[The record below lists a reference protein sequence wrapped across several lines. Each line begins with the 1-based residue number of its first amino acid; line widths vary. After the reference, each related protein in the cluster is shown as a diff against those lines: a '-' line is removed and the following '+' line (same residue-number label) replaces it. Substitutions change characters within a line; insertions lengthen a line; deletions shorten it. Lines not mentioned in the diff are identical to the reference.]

1 MISRDVTS
9 LQPALTGGFHAK
21 IYFVSAYSAAAWHD
35 FFMAAVGA
43 SAAVLG
49 LLFVSLSINVQTILK
64 YPYLPGRAAATLGIL
79 LVVLVVCF
87 FGLAPNEGTKTLGW
101 ETIAVTL
108 LSAGQIVWTSFH
120 RRRSGDRIAWTI
132 GSLAQLLV
140 PILAIFGGGVSLL
153 AGGGGGIYW
162 ILVGTAL
169 VFIAASINAWV
180 LLVEILR

>member
-1 MISRDVTS
+1 M
-9 LQPALTGGFHAK
+9 
-21 IYFVSAYSAAAWHD
+21 SAYTAAAWHD

-43 SAAVLG
+43 SAALLG
-49 LLFVSLSINVQTILK
+49 LLFVSLSINIQTILK

-87 FGLAPNEGTKTLGW
+87 FGLAPNEGATAFGW
-101 ETIAVTL
+101 EIVAVSLMSSGQTI
-108 LSAGQIVWTSFH
+108 WTSIR
-120 RRRSGDRIAWTI
+120 RRRSGDRLSWTL
-132 GSLAQLLV
+132 GSLAQLLIPV
-140 PILAIFGGGVSLL
+140 VTILVGGVSLL

-169 VFIAASINAWV
+169 VFVSASINAWV

>member
-1 MISRDVTS
+1 
-9 LQPALTGGFHAK
+9 
-21 IYFVSAYSAAAWHD
+21 VSAYTAAAWHD

-49 LLFVSLSINVQTILK
+49 LLFVSLSINIQTILK
-64 YPYLPGRAAATLGIL
+64 YPHLPGRASATLGIL

-87 FGLAPNEGTKTLGW
+87 FGLAPNEGTKTFGW
-101 ETIAVTL
+101 EVVIVCL
-108 LSAGQIVWTSFH
+108 MSAGQIVWISV
-120 RRRSGDRIAWTI
+120 RRKRSGDRLSWTLF
-132 GSLAQLLV
+132 SLTQLLFPV
-140 PILAIFGGGVSLL
+140 LAILGGGVSLL

>member
-1 MISRDVTS
+1 M
-9 LQPALTGGFHAK
+9 
-21 IYFVSAYSAAAWHD
+21 SAYSAAAWHD

-49 LLFVSLSINVQTILK
+49 LLFVSLSINIQTILK
-64 YPYLPGRAAATLGIL
+64 YPSLPGRAASTLGIL

-87 FGLAPNEGTKTLGW
+87 FGLAPNEGATALGW
-101 ETIAVTL
+101 ETLSVSL
-108 LSAGQIVWTSFH
+108 LSAGQIVWTSLH
-120 RRRSGDRIAWTI
+120 RRRSDDRLWWTI
-132 GSLAQLLV
+132 GSLSQLLF
-140 PILAIFGGGVSLL
+140 PILAILGGGVSLL